1 MASTKSNLPLGNI
14 DHVAIVVENLRQTV
28 KFYERYFGFK
38 IERQFGNTELGV
50 KAIVL
55 KRKGSRLELF
65 EYRNDKPG
73 FAKRRSEV
81 HGAKVPR
88 SYFEPGI
95 RHIAFRTRK
104 FKGAVKTLQVM
115 GLNPWIKPKKGYSG
129 DSITFV
135 QDPNGILLEIVSP
148 IRKRGVKK
156 VAAKGAKK

>member
-1 MASTKSNLPLGNI
+1 MAKAPSLPLGNI
-14 DHVAIVVENLRQTV
+14 DHVAIVVKNLRQTV
-28 KFYERYFGFK
+28 RFYEKYFGFK
-38 IERQFGNTELGV
+38 IEREFGNRELGV
-50 KAIVL
+50 RAIVL

-65 EYRNDKPG
+65 EYRSDKPT
-73 FAKRRSEV
+73 FAKRLSQV

-104 FKGAVKTLQVM
+104 FKGAVSSLQKM

-148 IRKRGVKK
+148 LRKTK
-156 VAAKGAKK
+156 AKK